1 MEEIFV
7 TKLRINKV
15 RHLENLEIPLSDTER
30 KHLILTGKNGS
41 GKTSVMQALNKR
53 LYQIYLSNIQYVQNE
68 IDSGNTDEIEDIIQ
82 YGTDIKE
89 NEDAFFYFN
98 KVELLPEKVTNEQFI
113 IAFFKAKRKP
123 EYHRSESIKK
133 ININDY
139 YHQHETANRIFL
151 DYLVYLRTEKSFAHE
166 ENDYEK
172 VRQIDTWFAKFENLL
187 KDIFGE
193 PDLKTSFDRKGFN
206 YNFLIKL
213 PNRDLFDLTTLSD
226 GYAAI
231 LDIVS
236 ELIMRMENKASQ
248 VYDLQGIVLID
259 EIETHLHIDLQKK
272 ILPFLTAFF
281 PKIQF
286 IVTTHSP
293 FVLSS
298 IDNAA
303 IYDLEKQQRVEGL
316 SAYTYT
322 NIVKGYFGTDEY
334 SNEIKEKVA
343 DYEHLI
349 NKMQGT
355 TANLSV
361 EEKGQFYELKMYFE
375 ELPKS
380 LSPEL
385 QLKIQQLELAQ
396 LAQ

>member
-15 RHLENLEIPLSDTER
+15 RHLENLEIPLSETER

-41 GKTSVMQALNKR
+41 GKTSILEALNER
-53 LYQIYLSNIQYVQNE
+53 LYLIYLSNLQFVQNE
-68 IDSGNTDEIEDIIQ
+68 IDSGNTDKIEDIIQ
-82 YGTDIKE
+82 YGTNIND

-98 KVELLPEKVTNEQFI
+98 KVELLPEKVTKEEFV

-123 EYHRSESIKK
+123 GYHRSESIKK

-172 VRQIDTWFAKFENLL
+172 VRQIDTWFTKFEDLL

-193 PDLKTSFDRKGFN
+193 PNLKTSFDRKGFN

-213 PNRDLFDLTTLSD
+213 PDRDSFDLTDLSD

-236 ELIMRMENKASQ
+236 ELIMRMENKSSQ

-272 ILPFLTAFF
+272 ILPFLTSFF

-298 IDNAA
+298 IDNAV
-303 IYDLEKQQRVEGL
+303 IYDLEKQQIGISDL
-316 SAYTYT
+316 SGYSADG
-322 NIVKGYFGTDEY
+322 IIEGYFEQDKY
-334 SNEIKEKVA
+334 SEK
-343 DYEHLI
+343 L
-349 NKMQGT
+349 
-355 TANLSV
+355 
-361 EEKGQFYELKMYFE
+361 KGQVSEYEILMGKDVLNDDESDKLYFLEKYFE
-375 ELPKS
+375 ELPKF
-380 LSPEL
+380 LAPEL
-385 QLKIQQLELAQ
+385 QVKIQQIKLAK
-396 LAQ
+396 LA

>member
-15 RHLENLEIPLSDTER
+15 RHLENLEIPLSETER

-41 GKTSVMQALNKR
+41 GKTSILEALNKR
-53 LYQIYLSNIQYVQNE
+53 LYLIYLSNLQFVQNE
-68 IDSGNTDEIEDIIQ
+68 IDSGNTDKIEDIIQ
-82 YGTDIKE
+82 YGTNIND

-98 KVELLPEKVTNEQFI
+98 KVELLPEKVTKEEFV

-172 VRQIDTWFAKFENLL
+172 VRQIDTWFTKFEDLL

-193 PDLKTSFDRKGFN
+193 PNLKTSFDRKGFN

-213 PNRDLFDLTTLSD
+213 PDRDSFDLTDLSD

-236 ELIMRMENKASQ
+236 ELIMRMENKSSQ

-272 ILPFLTAFF
+272 ILPFLTSFF

-298 IDNAA
+298 IDNAV
-303 IYDLEKQQRVEGL
+303 IYDLEKQQIGRSDL
-316 SAYTYT
+316 SGYSADG
-322 NIVKGYFGTDEY
+322 IIEGYFEQDKY
-334 SNEIKEKVA
+334 SEK
-343 DYEHLI
+343 L
-349 NKMQGT
+349 
-355 TANLSV
+355 
-361 EEKGQFYELKMYFE
+361 KGQVSEYEILMGKDVLNDDESDKLYFLEKYFE
-375 ELPKS
+375 ELPKF
-380 LSPEL
+380 LAPEL
-385 QLKIQQLELAQ
+385 QVKIQQIKLAK
-396 LAQ
+396 LA